1 MKRSLARNITLV
13 NSLRYLIIENSSGGW
28 TRTSTSQLQRL
39 VGCQLPNAGILA
51 VASREIAAAAAV
63 RTRYRPN
70 RDGGIGGSRAPGVR
84 LAVPDDAPD
93 LGHAGRSPAF
103 DPAVEIRAA
112 ADVNAQA
119 TAAHAIMWA
128 VP

>member
-1 MKRSLARNITLV
+1 MVPAAGLEPAQASFK
-13 NSLRYLIIENSSGGW
+13 GW
-28 TRTSTSQLQRL
+28 WAANYPTPEFWQSHH
-39 VGCQLPNAGILA
+39 AK
-51 VASREIAAAAAV
+51 IAAAAAV

-103 DPAVEIRAA
+103 DPAVEIRTA

>member
-1 MKRSLARNITLV
+1 MTRSLARNITLV
-13 NSLRYLIIENSSGGW
+13 NRCVTGVIENSSGGW

-70 RDGGIGGSRAPGVR
+70 RDGGIGGPRAPAGRNGTGDPVR
-84 LAVPDDAPD
+84 LNALDRGFHSVH
-93 LGHAGRSPAF
+93 LVRCLRNR
-103 DPAVEIRAA
+103 E
-112 ADVNAQA
+112 ADGTGVS
-119 TAAHAIMWA
+119 
-128 VP
+128 